1 MMSSTEEKLRL
12 AREIL
17 FAYGEENDATAQP
30 WWAVVKRSGMGEF
43 AILAG
48 PFFSR
53 RRAQEHYEARK
64 YEYKKAIVYCFSG
77 HHSQHY
83 KELREVLK

>member
-1 MMSSTEEKLRL
+1 MTAEEKLQK

-17 FAYGEENDATAQP
+17 FAYGEENDATEHP
-30 WWAVVKRSGMGEF
+30 WWAVVKRNRYGEH

-53 RRAQEHYEARK
+53 KRAEEHLRARD
-64 YEYKKAIVYCFSG
+64 YEYGKAIIYCFSG
-77 HHSQHY
+77 HYSQHFR
-83 KELREVLK
+83 ELREVLK

>member
-1 MMSSTEEKLRL
+1 MTAEEKLQK

-17 FAYGEENDATAQP
+17 FAYGEENDATAHP
-30 WWAVVKRSGMGEF
+30 WWAVVKRNHMGEH

-53 RRAQEHYEARK
+53 ERALQHYLGRK
-64 YEYKKAIVYCFSG
+64 YEYRKAIVYCFSG
-77 HHSQHY
+77 HNSQHY
-83 KELREVLK
+83 KELREILK